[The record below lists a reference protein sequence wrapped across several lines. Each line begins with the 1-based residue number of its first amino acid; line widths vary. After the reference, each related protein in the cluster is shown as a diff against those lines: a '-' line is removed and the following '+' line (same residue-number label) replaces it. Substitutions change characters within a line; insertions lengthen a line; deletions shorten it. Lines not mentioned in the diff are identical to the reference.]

1 VPEDATPDAIKRL
14 GAEPRVFF
22 PVVTDGAAE
31 IVTTYSLLTPGPHVE
46 FLVDR
51 QGYLRAV
58 EAAPRGTERLLQ
70 NVQALNEEKVIVAP
84 PAEHVH

>member
-1 VPEDATPDAIKRL
+1 M
-14 GAEPRVFF
+14 
-22 PVVTDGAAE
+22 VTDGAPA

-70 NVQALNEEKVIVAP
+70 NVQALNEEKVSVAP